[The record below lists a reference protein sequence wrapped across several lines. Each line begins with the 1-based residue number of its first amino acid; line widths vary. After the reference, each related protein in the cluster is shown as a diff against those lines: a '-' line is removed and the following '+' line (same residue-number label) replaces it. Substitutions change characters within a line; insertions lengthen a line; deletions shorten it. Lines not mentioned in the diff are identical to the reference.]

1 MENETK
7 RILVQVP
14 NPVSLAP
21 VFTSLS
27 SSSTVIV
34 KYILKINNRG
44 QGLRKQE
51 AREKN
56 TQLVLFSERTGK

>member
-21 VFTSLS
+21 VFTPQS
-27 SSSTVIV
+27 SSSTVKV